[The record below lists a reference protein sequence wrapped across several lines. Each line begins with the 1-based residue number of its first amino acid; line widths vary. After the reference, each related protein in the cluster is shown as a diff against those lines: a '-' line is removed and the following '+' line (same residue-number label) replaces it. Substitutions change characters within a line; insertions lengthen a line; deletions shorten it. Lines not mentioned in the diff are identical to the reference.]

1 MFDRLPQ
8 SFALARS
15 SWQVLRLDKHLLVFP
30 ILSGIGCV
38 LVLASFLAPL
48 VVNPHL
54 LDFLQADGDEVRVPL
69 WFYAVLF
76 AYYFCNY
83 FVVIFFNSAL
93 VGCALLR
100 FNGDSPKVRDGLSI
114 AAARLPQILAWALV
128 SATVGLLLKAV
139 ENVHE
144 KAGQLISAVLGTAW
158 TVLTY
163 FVVPVLVVEKVN
175 PIQAVARSMNI
186 LSKTWGEAL
195 VGKIGLGFVLFLL
208 ALPAVAV
215 AVVGMMAL
223 TASPVLGIA
232 LLALAGAYFLVYLA
246 VGPAL
251 NGIFLAALYQYA
263 VVGQVPSGFDRSV
276 LEHAFEPKRAG

>member
-1 MFDRLPQ
+1 MFERLPE

-15 SWQVLRLDKHLLVFP
+15 SWQVLRLDKHLLIFP
-30 ILSGIGCV
+30 ILSGIGCM
-38 LVLASFLAPL
+38 LVLAGF
-48 VVNPHL
+48 VVPIVLNPHV
-54 LDFLQADGDEVRVPL
+54 LDFLKPDQGNVEVPL
-69 WFYAVLF
+69 WVYGVLF
-76 AYYFCNY
+76 VYYFCNY
-83 FVVIFFNSAL
+83 FVIIFFNSAL

-100 FNGDSPKVRDGLSI
+100 FNGDSPSVSDGLSI
-114 AAARLPQILAWALV
+114 AASRLPHILAWALV

-144 KAGQLISAVLGTAW
+144 RLGQVIAAVLGTAW

-175 PIQAVARSMNI
+175 PFQAITRSMNI

-195 VGKIGLGFVLFLL
+195 VGRAGLGLVVLLL
-208 ALPAVAV
+208 ALPAVALGL
-215 AVVGMMAL
+215 VGLMMVS
-223 TASPVLGIA
+223 TAPPVGLA
-232 LLALAGAYFLVYLA
+232 LLLLAGVYFLIWLA

-263 VVGQVPSGFDRSV
+263 VLGQVPSGFDRTS
-276 LEHAFEPKRAG
+276 LERAFEPKRA